1 MNSKT
6 LSASPSQTSI
16 LGIPVSRTTYQEC
29 TEVIIHSAKL
39 HKSCTVAATN
49 VHSIM
54 TGYLDPKGHGS
65 YLKNFTLVTP
75 DGQPVRWA
83 LNLLRKKEEK
93 FLYDRVRGP
102 ELMLHLC
109 ERAAAEGIS
118 IFLYGSKESVLENL
132 QLNLKKKFPKLIIA
146 GVISPPFRPLSK
158 EEDAAYIE
166 QIRQSGAGVLFV
178 SLGCPGQ
185 EAWAFAHRNQLET
198 PVVCVGAA
206 FDMHAGNVHEA
217 PLWMQRFGLEWFYRF
232 LQEPSRL
239 WKRYLILNP
248 LYLIL
253 LFLQLIKLL
262 PLKERFKDKE
272 SINPEKFAAQSQKKI
287 SQLDNCWSNSSSFP
301 FYK

>member
-93 FLYDRVRGP
+93 FLSDRVRGP

-132 QLNLKKKFPKLIIA
+132 QLNLKKKFPNLIIA
-146 GVISPPFRPLSK
+146 GAISPPFRPLSK

-239 WKRYLILNP
+239 WKRILNT
-248 LYLIL
+248 
-253 LFLQLIKLL
+253 
-262 PLKERFKDKE
+262 
-272 SINPEKFAAQSQKKI
+272 
-287 SQLDNCWSNSSSFP
+287 
-301 FYK
+301 

>member
-1 MNSKT
+1 MNSQT
-6 LSASPSQTSI
+6 LAASPSQTNI

-29 TEVIIHSAKL
+29 TELIIQCAKL

-54 TGYLDPKGHGS
+54 SGYLDPNGHGY
-65 YLKNFTLVTP
+65 YLNNFTLVVP

-93 FLYDRVRGP
+93 FLSDRVRGP

-118 IFLYGSKESVLENL
+118 IFLYGSKESVLEKL
-132 QLNLKKKFPKLIIA
+132 QLNLKKKFPNLIIA
-146 GVISPPFRPLSK
+146 GAISPPFRPLST

-185 EAWAFAHRNQLET
+185 EAWAFAHRNQLDT
-198 PVVCVGAA
+198 PVLCVGAA
-206 FDMHAGNVHEA
+206 FDMHAGNVQEA

-232 LQEPSRL
+232 IQEPSRL

-248 LYLIL
+248 LYLFL
-253 LFLQLIKLL
+253 LVLQLIKLL
-262 PLKERFKDKE
+262 PLKERFTDKE
-272 SINPEKFAAQSQKKI
+272 SINPGEFAEQSPKKN
-287 SQLDNCWSNSSSFP
+287 SQIDNYWSNFAFFP
-301 FYK
+301 FSK

>member
-1 MNSKT
+1 MNSQT
-6 LSASPSQTSI
+6 LTASPSQTNI

-29 TEVIIHSAKL
+29 TDLIIQCAKL
-39 HKSCTVAATN
+39 HKPCTVAATN

-54 TGYLDPKGHGS
+54 SGYLDPNGHGY
-65 YLKNFTLVTP
+65 YLNNFTLVAP

-102 ELMLHLC
+102 ELMLRLC

-118 IFLYGSKESVLENL
+118 IFLYGAKESVLENL
-132 QLNLKKKFPKLIIA
+132 QLNLKKKFPNLIIA
-146 GVISPPFRPLSK
+146 GAISPPFRPLTT

-178 SLGCPGQ
+178 SLGCPMQ
-185 EAWAFAHRNQLET
+185 EAWMFAHRNQLKT
-198 PVVCVGAA
+198 PMVCVGAA
-206 FDMHAGNVHEA
+206 FDIHAGNVNEA
-217 PLWMQRFGLEWFYRF
+217 PIWMQRFGLEWFYRF
-232 LQEPSRL
+232 IQEPSRL

-262 PLKERFKDKE
+262 PLKERVKDKE
-272 SINPEKFAAQSQKKI
+272 SINPEKLADQSQKKI
-287 SQLDNCWSNSSSFP
+287 SKVDNCWSNSSSFP